1 MVTNFKEVYIVFTVN
16 IEMIENG
23 YEGEYEDD
31 YVLGFPIFITE
42 SEHEA
47 EEQALT
53 LVDEGAEASTYIK
66 FRQYEN
72 GKLERV
78 EGFNER
84 YF

>member
-1 MVTNFKEVYIVFTVN
+1 MFAVN
-16 IEMIENG
+16 IEIIENC
-23 YEGEYEDD
+23 YGEDED
-31 YVLGFPIFITE
+31 YYTLSSSTFITK

-53 LVDEGAEASTYIK
+53 LVDKGAESSTFIK

-72 GKLERV
+72 GKLEEV
-78 EGFNER
+78 TGFNER

>member
-1 MVTNFKEVYIVFTVN
+1 MATNFKEVYIVFTVN
-16 IEMIENG
+16 IEMIESG
-23 YEGEYEDD
+23 YEDD
-31 YVLGFPIFITE
+31 YDEDYVLGLPTFITE
-42 SEHEA
+42 SKHEA
-47 EEQALT
+47 EEQALM
-53 LVDEGAEASTYIK
+53 LVDEDAEASTFIK